1 MSHKVIALINDG
13 QFEPD
18 NQKIRLQTAVI
29 VRDAGVSPATVF
41 RIDSNVYANGTETP
55 NQLNTLIVNQ
65 IKADLLAMGI
75 HAITDQDILVN
86 KFV

>member
-29 VRDAGVSPATVF
+29 VRDAAVNPATGF
-41 RIDSNVYANGTETP
+41 RIDTNVYVNGTETP
-55 NQLNTLIVNQ
+55 NQLNAIIVDQ
-65 IKADLLAMGI
+65 IKADLLALGV
-75 HAITDQDILVN
+75 TGLSDQDILVN

>member
-29 VRDAGVSPATVF
+29 VRDTDNPTTGF
-41 RIDSNVYANGTETP
+41 RIDTNIYVNGTETA
-55 NQLNTLIVNQ
+55 NQLNNAIVAQ
-65 IKADLLAMGI
+65 IKTDLLALGI
-75 HAITDQDILVN
+75 HGINDNDILVN